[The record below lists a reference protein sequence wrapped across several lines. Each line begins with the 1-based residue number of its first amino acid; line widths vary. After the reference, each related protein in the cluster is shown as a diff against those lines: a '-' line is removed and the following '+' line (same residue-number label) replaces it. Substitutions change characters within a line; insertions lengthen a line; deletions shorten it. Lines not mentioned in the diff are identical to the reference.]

1 MPRKTMF
8 LFQHK
13 KRVKFGVMVPA
24 RSEEFLTSLYSCQ
37 AQLAINIEMKSSI
50 KKIYFYSYAELSKK
64 SNTAGISNKQKK
76 QDTVKNAILFL
87 LEFS

>member
-1 MPRKTMF
+1 MF

-13 KRVKFGVMVPA
+13 KCVKFGVMVPA

-64 SNTAGISNKQKK
+64 SNTAGISNKQRSGALSKM
-76 QDTVKNAILFL
+76 QYYF
-87 LEFS
+87 F